1 MKYIQKIRLISET
14 PLGTLPVLEYDGMK
28 LSQSVTVCRFLAE
41 EFGIA
46 GKTNREK
53 AMANMIV
60 DTIVDVQIGKAE
72 FLILDYIK
80 KLNKIVKYSYAM
92 N

>member
-1 MKYIQKIRLISET
+1 
-14 PLGTLPVLEYDGMK
+14 MK

-60 DTIVDVQIGKAE
+60 DTIVDVQIGKID
-72 FLILDYIK
+72 FIMLTH
-80 KLNKIVKYSYAM
+80 
-92 N
+92 

>member
-1 MKYIQKIRLISET
+1 MRYISET

-60 DTIVDVQIGKAE
+60 DTIVDVQIGKID
-72 FLILDYIK
+72 FIMLTH
-80 KLNKIVKYSYAM
+80 
-92 N
+92 

>member
-1 MKYIQKIRLISET
+1 MRLISET

-60 DTIVDVQIGKAE
+60 DTIVDVQIGKSE
-72 FLILDYIK
+72 FLF
-80 KLNKIVKYSYAM
+80 LNYHQKF
-92 N
+92 

>member
-1 MKYIQKIRLISET
+1 
-14 PLGTLPVLEYDGMK
+14 MK

-60 DTIVDVQIGKAE
+60 DTIVDVQIGKVE
-72 FLILDYIK
+72 FLILTY
-80 KLNKIVKYSYAM
+80 
-92 N
+92 